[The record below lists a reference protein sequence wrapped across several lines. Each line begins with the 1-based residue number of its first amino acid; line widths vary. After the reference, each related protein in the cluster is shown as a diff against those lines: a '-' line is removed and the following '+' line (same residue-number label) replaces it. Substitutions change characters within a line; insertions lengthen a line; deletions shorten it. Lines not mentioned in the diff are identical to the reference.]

1 MIKEKIKL
9 KNGNFAYITL
19 VSTKDNYMITAA
31 EEEGRIVAKCIFEI
45 LTQKVSLIKDTK
57 IKKLEGKYLVK
68 RTNSLNKSF
77 TSQIVDKNFLTTNN
91 LQYNSK
97 VNLCILDEIEITDK
111 EYFKIGLGS
120 FLFKKMEAFA
130 KSNDCQ
136 EIVGWFY
143 PNGEFWHGAKD
154 FYIKNG
160 FTFKQD
166 NDRIILRKN
175 IMPTK
180 EK

>member
-9 KNGNFAYITL
+9 KNGKFVYINL
-19 VSTKDNYMITAA
+19 FSTKDNYTITAA

-57 IKKLEGKYLVK
+57 IKKFEGKYLIK
-68 RTNSLNKSF
+68 KTNPLNNSF
-77 TSQIVDKNFLTTNN
+77 TSQIVDKNFLAANN
-91 LQYNSK
+91 LQDNLK
-97 VNLCILDEIEITDK
+97 ANLCILDEIEIMDK
-111 EYFKIGLGS
+111 EYFKVGLGS
-120 FLFKKMEAFA
+120 LLFKKMETFA
-130 KSNDCQ
+130 NSNGCK

-143 PNGEFWHGAKD
+143 PNGDFWHGAKT

>member
-1 MIKEKIKL
+1 MIKK
-9 KNGNFAYITL
+9 
-19 VSTKDNYMITAA
+19 
-31 EEEGRIVAKCIFEI
+31 
-45 LTQKVSLIKDTK
+45 
-57 IKKLEGKYLVK
+57 
-68 RTNSLNKSF
+68 TNPLNKSF
-77 TSQIVDKNFLTTNN
+77 TSQIVDKNFLAANN
-91 LQYNSK
+91 LQDNLK
-97 VNLCILDEIEITDK
+97 ANLCILDEIEITDK

-120 FLFKKMEAFA
+120 LLFKKMEAFA